1 MTGLTGAPGALTGFT
16 VGVTCAR
23 RADELGALL
32 TRRGA
37 AVVHGPAIRLL
48 PLPDDVELLVATR
61 AVLERPIDIAVASTG
76 VGFRGWLEAAEGWGL
91 GEALVNRLRGAV
103 LLARGPKARGAI
115 RAAGLS
121 DSWSP
126 ASESVAELQ
135 DYLLAADLTGLRI
148 AVQLH
153 GEPLPDF
160 VAALT
165 DAGAEVVTVP
175 VYRWAL
181 PTDLGPLD
189 RLLELTMSRGLDALT
204 FTSAPAVAVVL
215 ERASQLGAGEEL
227 LRRLYSDVLAVCV
240 GPITARAL
248 AQLGVP
254 ILQPARARLGSM
266 VRELTDALPRR
277 ARRVT
282 AAGLE
287 LELRGRA
294 VLVNGEPRPLPP
306 AGMALL
312 RALATHPGHVVS
324 RAELLTVLPGGGADE
339 HAVETAVARLRI
351 ALGTPTVVQ
360 TVVKRGYRLAV
371 A

>member
-1 MTGLTGAPGALTGFT
+1 VSGAPGALTGFT

-32 TRRGA
+32 ARRGA
-37 AVVHGPAIRLL
+37 TVVHGPAIQLL
-48 PLPDDVELLVATR
+48 PLADDVELLMATR
-61 AVLERPIDIAVASTG
+61 AVVERRIDIAVASTG

-91 GEALVNRLRGAV
+91 GEALINRLRGAV

-126 ASESVAELQ
+126 ESESVAELR
-135 DYLLAADLTGLRI
+135 DYLRI

-160 VAALT
+160 VTALT
-165 DAGAEVVTVP
+165 EAGAEVVTVP
-175 VYRWAL
+175 VYRWA
-181 PTDLGPLD
+181 PPADIGPLD
-189 RLLELTMSRGLDALT
+189 RLIELTMSGGLDALT

-215 ERASQLGAGEEL
+215 ERATQLGAGDEL
-227 LRRLYSDVLAVCV
+227 LRRLYVDVLAVCV
-240 GPITARAL
+240 GPITARL
-248 AQLGVP
+248 LVERGVP

-266 VRELTDALPRR
+266 VRELTDALPGR
-277 ARRVT
+277 ACRIT

-312 RALATHPGHVVS
+312 RALAIRPGHVVS

-339 HAVETAVARLRI
+339 HAVETAVARLRT

>member
-1 MTGLTGAPGALTGFT
+1 VSGLSGASGALTGFT

-32 TRRGA
+32 ARRGA
-37 AVVHGPAIRLL
+37 VVVHGPAIQLVQQS
-48 PLPDDVELLVATR
+48 DDVELLMATR
-61 AVLERPIDIAVASTG
+61 AVVEGPIDIAVASTG

-91 GEALVNRLRGAV
+91 GEALINRLRGAV

-115 RAAGLS
+115 RAAGLA

-126 ASESVAELQ
+126 ESESVAELQ
-135 DYLLAADLTGLRI
+135 DYLLSADLTGLRI

-165 DAGAEVVTVP
+165 RAGAEVVAVP

-189 RLLELTMSRGLDALT
+189 RLLELTVTGGLEALT
-204 FTSAPAVAVVL
+204 FTSAPAAVVL
-215 ERASQLGAGEEL
+215 LERATQLGAGEEL
-227 LRRLYSDVLAVCV
+227 MRRLRADVLAVCV
-240 GPITARAL
+240 GPITAKPL
-248 AQLGVP
+248 AERGVP
-254 ILQPARARLGSM
+254 IVQPARARLGSM
-266 VRELTDALPRR
+266 VRELTDALPGR
-277 ARRVT
+277 ACRVT

-294 VLVNGEPRPLPP
+294 VLVNGVPRPLPP

-312 RALATHPGHVVS
+312 RALATRPGHVVS

-339 HAVETAVARLRI
+339 HAVETAVARLRT